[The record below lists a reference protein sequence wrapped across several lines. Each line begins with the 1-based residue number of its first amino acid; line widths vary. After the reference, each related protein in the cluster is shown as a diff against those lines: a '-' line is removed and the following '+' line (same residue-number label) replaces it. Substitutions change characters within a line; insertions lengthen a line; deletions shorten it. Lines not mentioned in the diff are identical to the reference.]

1 MPRPNLR
8 NAPPEK
14 DVVDTQTYTYTHVCV
29 YASESVWCV
38 CAPTPCSLS
47 FAMLWR
53 LLGRPALV
61 AEATAERLML
71 RAERARSGQG
81 NKRERAIYI
90 YIYIWTY
97 TYIYI
102 YIYIYG
108 SFAFVRVKR
117 AGAKTP
123 LQLDV
128 SEASAGPLVARGY
141 SGQENKRETAICNM
155 DWICSMDMYVA
166 LSHL

>member
-90 YIYIWTY
+90 YIY
-97 TYIYI
+97 
-102 YIYIYG
+102 G